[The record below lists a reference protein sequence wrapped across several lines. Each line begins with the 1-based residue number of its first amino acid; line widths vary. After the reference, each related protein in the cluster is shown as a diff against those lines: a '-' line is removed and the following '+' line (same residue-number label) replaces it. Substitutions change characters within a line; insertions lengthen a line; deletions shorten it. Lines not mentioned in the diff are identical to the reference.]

1 MTTDAQ
7 QILLL
12 TKWGA
17 RWLQHAW
24 GLVVAGGSRNKV
36 ATDLLNKLD
45 AEKGDPDQYVDAH
58 VYESTHTITNSVT
71 GTTEVGKVRRS
82 KAVLQKGRRS
92 NFSACIAQLAYNKF
106 GERKMSEANILVTRK
121 WIQKLLD
128 EPKYKDLRVCDKN
141 IAIDRALF
149 LSFVP
154 TNAFR
159 VMKLAVETKAWK
171 DRCANENVFGK
182 VFRMIGGSQD
192 AILGPSGGDPGY
204 ELIA

>member
-1 MTTDAQ
+1 
-7 QILLL
+7 
-12 TKWGA
+12 
-17 RWLQHAW
+17 
-24 GLVVAGGSRNKV
+24 
-36 ATDLLNKLD
+36 
-45 AEKGDPDQYVDAH
+45 
-58 VYESTHTITNSVT
+58 
-71 GTTEVGKVRRS
+71 
-82 KAVLQKGRRS
+82 
-92 NFSACIAQLAYNKF
+92 
-106 GERKMSEANILVTRK
+106 MSEANILVTRK